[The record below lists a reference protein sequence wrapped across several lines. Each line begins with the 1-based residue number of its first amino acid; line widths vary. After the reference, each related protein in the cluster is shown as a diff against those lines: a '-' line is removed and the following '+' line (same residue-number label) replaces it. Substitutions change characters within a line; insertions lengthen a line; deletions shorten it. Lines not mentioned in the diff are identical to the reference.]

1 MRYNAFANSNE
12 SPSLE
17 PLKSKLTT
25 TDLERTAKCYEDFNF
40 KLSST
45 TQLSKIKFMCLIKPR
60 REGETDTR
68 LAPKAK
74 QPLEWML

>member
-1 MRYNAFANSNE
+1 MRYNPFANPDE

-25 TDLERTAKCYEDFNF
+25 TDLERTARYTMRISI
-40 KLSST
+40 SST

>member
-1 MRYNAFANSNE
+1 MCYNPFANPDE

-25 TDLERTAKCYEDFNF
+25 TDLEHTARYTMRISI
-40 KLSST
+40 SST